1 MENEMKNIKVEFG
14 IGLKS
19 QIFLLF
25 NLFLLLFSLF
35 LLLFMSPIILF
46 DTIYGF
52 HNTIST
58 TF

>member
-1 MENEMKNIKVEFG
+1 MKNIKVEFG

-25 NLFLLLFSLF
+25 NLFIFATIQLIFV
-35 LLLFMSPIILF
+35 IIHES
-46 DTIYGF
+46 YY
-52 HNTIST
+52 